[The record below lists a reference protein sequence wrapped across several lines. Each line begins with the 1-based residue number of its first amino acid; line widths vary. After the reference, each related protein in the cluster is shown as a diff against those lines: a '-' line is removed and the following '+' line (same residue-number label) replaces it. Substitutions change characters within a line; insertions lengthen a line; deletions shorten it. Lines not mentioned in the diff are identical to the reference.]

1 MGLPASGRE
10 RRVLTIRGGNDVV
23 AEEVGEDLTELDL
36 EVGRGGSGGGGGGG
50 GGGDE
55 LSKLGDEGGAA
66 AHPLS
71 PFRSVYSF
79 VLLLLVSCCTGS
91 VRAHF
96 PFAPIMGLYSIWA

>member
-1 MGLPASGRE
+1 
-10 RRVLTIRGGNDVV
+10 VLTIRGGNDVV

-71 PFRSVYSF
+71 PCRVQLRPSPSSSF
-79 VLLLLVSCCTGS
+79 LLC
-91 VRAHF
+91 
-96 PFAPIMGLYSIWA
+96 GLS

>member
-23 AEEVGEDLTELDL
+23 AEEVGEDLAELDL

-50 GGGDE
+50 DE
-55 LSKLGDEGGAA
+55 LSELGDEGGAA

-71 PFRSVYSF
+71 PCRVQLRPSPSSSF
-79 VLLLLVSCCTGS
+79 LLC
-91 VRAHF
+91 
-96 PFAPIMGLYSIWA
+96 GLS